1 MKQQLS
7 DTGQRTTKD
16 CDDREG
22 GREEGR
28 KKINFINVPAYCL
41 EAVPR
46 VQQEVV
52 KTQPY

>member
-7 DTGQRTTKD
+7 DTGQQTTKD

-22 GREEGR
+22 GR
-28 KKINFINVPAYCL
+28 KKINFINAPAYCL